1 MRAAIEAHRHGAN
14 VAVVSKVHPVRS
26 HSNAAQ
32 GGINAAMPEEGREDD
47 WESHAFDT
55 VKGSDYLGDQDAIEI
70 MAREAPSDII
80 ELEHMGVIFNRDER
94 GRLGARSFG
103 GASFAR
109 TFFVAD
115 ITGQAILHV
124 MYEQLMKAGI
134 FVYEEWFVTS
144 LIMLDGACKGAVA
157 MDMLSGRIEPIQAK
171 SVILASGGLGRV
183 YEPSTNAMICT
194 GDGIALAYNAGA
206 PLLDMEM
213 VQYHPTTLP
222 ANGALLSEAARG
234 EGAYLINNEGE
245 RFMGNPRNPY
255 YAPNKMELASRDVVS
270 RAERVEI
277 DAGRGVDGAILLDCR
292 HLGKQK
298 ILERLSQIRELGI
311 QFAGVDIVEEP
322 IRIVPGMH
330 YQMGGIK
337 TDVNGAT
344 SIEGLY
350 AAGECACISLHGG
363 NRLGANS
370 LLETVVFGRR
380 AGVTSAQYASSVPQP
395 VISNAI
401 KSDEENR
408 IQAILNRDP
417 TNDPPAAIRLAMGQ
431 SMHNN
436 VAVFRDEEGL
446 KKSRED
452 IAQLKQRYA
461 RASINDKGKVFNYNL
476 ISYLEL
482 GFMLDCAETIVAGAI
497 ERKESRGAH
506 TRTDYPERDDENW
519 LRHTLVTL
527 KDGEPHMDFL
537 PVTITRWKP
546 QARTY

>member
-1 MRAAIEAHRHGAN
+1 
-14 VAVVSKVHPVRS
+14 
-26 HSNAAQ
+26 
-32 GGINAAMPEEGREDD
+32 
-47 WESHAFDT
+47 
-55 VKGSDYLGDQDAIEI
+55 
-70 MAREAPSDII
+70 
-80 ELEHMGVIFNRDER
+80 
-94 GRLGARSFG
+94 
-103 GASFAR
+103 
-109 TFFVAD
+109 
-115 ITGQAILHV
+115 
-124 MYEQLMKAGI
+124 MKAGI

-144 LIMLDGACKGAVA
+144 LIMLDGVCKGAVA

-171 SVILASGGLGRV
+171 AVIMASGGLGRV

-206 PLLDMEM
+206 PLMDMEM

-222 ANGALLSEAARG
+222 SNGALLSEAARG
-234 EGAYLINNEGE
+234 EGAYLINSEGE
-245 RFMGNPRNPY
+245 RFMGNSRNPY

-298 ILERLSQIRELGI
+298 ILERLSQIRELGV
-311 QFAGVDIVEEP
+311 QFSGVDIAEEP

-344 SIEGLY
+344 SIPGLY

-380 AGVTSAQYASSVPQP
+380 AGLTSAEYSSSLSQP
-395 VISNAI
+395 VLSNTI
-401 KSDEENR
+401 KSDEEAR
-408 IQAILNRDP
+408 IESMLKRDA
-417 TNDPPAAIRLAMGQ
+417 NSDPPAAIRLAMGQ
-431 SMHNN
+431 SMHTN
-436 VAVFRDEEGL
+436 VAVFRDADGL
-446 KKSRED
+446 NKSQETLVK
-452 IAQLKQRYA
+452 LKERYA
-461 RASINDKGKVFNYNL
+461 KASINDKGKVFNYNL

-497 ERKESRGAH
+497 VRKESRGAH
-506 TRTDYPERDDENW
+506 TRTDYPERDDKNW
-519 LRHTLVTL
+519 LQHTLVTL
-527 KDGEPHMDFL
+527 QGGEPRIDYA
-537 PVTITRWKP
+537 PVTITRWQP

>member
-1 MRAAIEAHRHGAN
+1 
-14 VAVVSKVHPVRS
+14 
-26 HSNAAQ
+26 
-32 GGINAAMPEEGREDD
+32 
-47 WESHAFDT
+47 
-55 VKGSDYLGDQDAIEI
+55 
-70 MAREAPSDII
+70 
-80 ELEHMGVIFNRDER
+80 
-94 GRLGARSFG
+94 
-103 GASFAR
+103 
-109 TFFVAD
+109 
-115 ITGQAILHV
+115 
-124 MYEQLMKAGI
+124 
-134 FVYEEWFVTS
+134 
-144 LIMLDGACKGAVA
+144 
-157 MDMLSGRIEPIQAK
+157 
-171 SVILASGGLGRV
+171 
-183 YEPSTNAMICT
+183 
-194 GDGIALAYNAGA
+194 
-206 PLLDMEM
+206 M

-298 ILERLSQIRELGI
+298 ILERLSQIRELGV

-380 AGVTSAQYASSVPQP
+380 AGVTSAQYASSIAQP
-395 VISNAI
+395 VISNSI
-401 KSDEENR
+401 KSDEEYR
-408 IQAILNRDP
+408 IADILKRDSDG
-417 TNDPPAAIRLAMGQ
+417 DPPAAIRLAMGQ

-436 VAVFRDEEGL
+436 VAVFRDEDGL

-452 IAQLKQRYA
+452 IARLKERYA

-527 KDGEPHMDFL
+527 KDGEPQLDFL
-537 PVTITRWKP
+537 PVTITRWQP